1 MLCLDFRTI
10 KSHIYCTPYGI
21 YLLFCNGSKVV
32 CRKAFSA
39 FIVLAGITGA
49 WAQQSPPDFSGVW
62 KMDPARSESAH
73 QAVPIGP
80 VVLVVKQTPTAI
92 TIETRRSPAGSTKF
106 QSETL
111 TYLLNGADTTNGEE
125 DGKRVRTKAR
135 WDGASLITE
144 TERNVNGASVTTKFI
159 HTLNASRREMKL
171 DKTLMVQHGYQFE
184 GSKSYGTGTDV
195 FVKSAQ

>member
-1 MLCLDFRTI
+1 MLQR
-10 KSHIYCTPYGI
+10 G
-21 YLLFCNGSKVV
+21 KVV
-32 CRKAFSA
+32 CSKVFSA
-39 FIVLAGITGA
+39 LVVLAGITGA
-49 WAQQSPPDFSGVW
+49 WAQQPAPDFSGVW

-80 VVLVVKQTPTAI
+80 VVLVVKQTPVAI

-111 TYLLNGADTTNGEE
+111 TYLLNGSDTTNGEE
-125 DGKRVRTKAR
+125 GANRVRTKAR
-135 WDGASLITE
+135 WDGASLVTE
-144 TERNVNGASVTTKFI
+144 TERIVNGASVTTKFV